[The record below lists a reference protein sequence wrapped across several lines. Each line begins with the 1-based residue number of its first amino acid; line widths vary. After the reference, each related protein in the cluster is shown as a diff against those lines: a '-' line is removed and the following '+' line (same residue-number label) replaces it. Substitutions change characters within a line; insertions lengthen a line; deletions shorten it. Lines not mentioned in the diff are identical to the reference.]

1 MSAMEGKQSSDFYG
15 GDAVAVSHAE
25 IAVADEDRGPS

>member
-1 MSAMEGKQSSDFYG
+1 MSAMEGKQSSDVYRD
-15 GDAVAVSHAE
+15 DAVAVSHAE